1 VGRGKRGAKA
11 RKPRVLATSVA
22 LEDADLARAR
32 ILVEGPWVEG
42 PTFESATE
50 KDLGG
55 HCHEHMRSRKIYIKI
70 VIG

>member
-32 ILVEGPWVEG
+32 ILVEGPRVEG

-55 HCHEHMRSRKIYIKI
+55 HCHEHRDHGKYTLKL
-70 VIG
+70 